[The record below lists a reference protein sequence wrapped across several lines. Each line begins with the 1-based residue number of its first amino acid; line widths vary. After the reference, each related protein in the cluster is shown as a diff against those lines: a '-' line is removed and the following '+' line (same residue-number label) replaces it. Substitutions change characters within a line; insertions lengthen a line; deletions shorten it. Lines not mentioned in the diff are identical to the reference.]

1 MPKKIKKTC
10 KNCVWL
16 ARKECDSPKKV
27 CHRWIY
33 KKASC
38 VLCVYRKECKLL
50 GKETSRDNVCLTF
63 KKIKTKPK
71 TKAKKLKIERSV
83 KKLEKQLKKNPDELK
98 DEFSPVGLI
107 EDIISASY
115 NPKVFELVDDR
126 DIPKADN
133 PIRFITDKSFMGI
146 DLFPM
151 QLKTF
156 LEFFSSYCT
165 RCSDTKFIRN
175 EIEVDTPIG
184 NIFDKT
190 VLYHNGVCPKCGET
204 KYEAVKKKR
213 HCFYNQLIGVAG
225 QRSSKSTSV
234 GIISA
239 AITHEYLKLP
249 SPAEFFGLL
258 PNSTLH
264 GTFVGLRYSDARDNL
279 WAPYYNLLT
288 GTKWFQEYHSFLE
301 EESLR
306 LSTELFKI
314 RDTFVAYNFKN
325 LGIYPSGPDK
335 RKLRGRCLPGYQLIN
350 TSKGLVRLDNFKK
363 LLGATTYKGK
373 HERKIIECIKQKKKK
388 EVLRVTLENGI
399 ELDASPDH
407 RVLSLNKKGRAIWKL
422 QKDLLGRYVFCQ
434 LGGDFPKELVF
445 NHKVKIHEPHY
456 IKIAKYINK
465 VKTFTIDEIAE
476 RFNLHKNSVLSY
488 HLGPMIKANVLDR
501 KSRRDELS
509 HPLPSIYK
517 VNSNFKLEDWNKLR
531 KGVIN
536 NNREGITIPTR
547 MTPALGRFIGYLIAD
562 GWVNLTGES
571 IEFWTTSK
579 DKNKDFNKL
588 FKKLFNCNIRKG
600 MDGTGYG
607 PNKDKPCYTSAFS
620 YNSITKFLSY
630 LGMTKM
636 VARTKKIP
644 WCILEAPR
652 DCAVECIS
660 AMISCDG
667 GIINRSDKVG
677 VYYSTKSHKLAKT
690 LQLLIMKLGYICRR
704 RRGYL
709 YLLRGDSVDFLK
721 NDYTGLNKRDWK
733 EDSKINKVKNLK
745 SWYRHKIPFSD
756 SFVTSTLNKK
766 FGRKIKKRFKRYC
779 DQGIVFSKVVNIKSL
794 GKRVVYDLRVNAE
807 DSIFPSNSVLV
818 HNTRIISALDEVG
831 WFIGGSAGSTK
842 FNPDEI
848 YAALDN
854 SLMTVLTASKRLFK
868 KHPDIPTAYGLYI
881 SSPSSKTDKCM
892 RMYKQ
897 SKGSRTMYGFHKST
911 WEFNPNITKKDLN
924 EKYREDPVAAERDFG
939 ANPPYSSAPFIKG
952 PSHIVPLF
960 SKRKNLFKVTGYKTT
975 SDSLGGTLL
984 YPVVSFRNKHTFPCV
999 LAVDTG
1005 YNHNSFACS
1014 LSHWFEKDGK
1024 LYYAVSGV
1032 IEIIP
1037 DPHPVSF
1044 PDVYDYVLTPI
1055 LKEYNVK
1062 VVAFDRWQSI
1072 DLSQRTFKDHKI
1084 QAFSYSVTM
1093 KDFIDLKNKIYSGDC
1108 MFPKVEKEVE
1118 ELLAL
1123 KQELSS
1129 LIAGN
1134 PISHMFLQF
1143 LMCRDTG
1150 RTITKGDEITDD
1162 ILKTIC
1168 LGYSILTHEDYK
1180 DLFTFDGKMLNK
1192 YNKIDSIMSVN
1203 LRSQPNLGNL
1213 SNLGFQV
1220 RSVPGIGVIQSRN
1233 ITR

>member
-50 GKETSRDNVCLTF
+50 GKDTSRDNVCLTF

-335 RKLRGRCLPGYQLIN
+335 RKLRGR
-350 TSKGLVRLDNFKK
+350 
-363 LLGATTYKGK
+363 
-373 HERKIIECIKQKKKK
+373 
-388 EVLRVTLENGI
+388 
-399 ELDASPDH
+399 
-407 RVLSLNKKGRAIWKL
+407 
-422 QKDLLGRYVFCQ
+422 
-434 LGGDFPKELVF
+434 
-445 NHKVKIHEPHY
+445 
-456 IKIAKYINK
+456 
-465 VKTFTIDEIAE
+465 
-476 RFNLHKNSVLSY
+476 
-488 HLGPMIKANVLDR
+488 
-501 KSRRDELS
+501 
-509 HPLPSIYK
+509 
-517 VNSNFKLEDWNKLR
+517 
-531 KGVIN
+531 
-536 NNREGITIPTR
+536 
-547 MTPALGRFIGYLIAD
+547 
-562 GWVNLTGES
+562 
-571 IEFWTTSK
+571 
-579 DKNKDFNKL
+579 
-588 FKKLFNCNIRKG
+588 
-600 MDGTGYG
+600 
-607 PNKDKPCYTSAFS
+607 
-620 YNSITKFLSY
+620 
-630 LGMTKM
+630 
-636 VARTKKIP
+636 
-644 WCILEAPR
+644 
-652 DCAVECIS
+652 
-660 AMISCDG
+660 
-667 GIINRSDKVG
+667 
-677 VYYSTKSHKLAKT
+677 
-690 LQLLIMKLGYICRR
+690 
-704 RRGYL
+704 
-709 YLLRGDSVDFLK
+709 
-721 NDYTGLNKRDWK
+721 
-733 EDSKINKVKNLK
+733 
-745 SWYRHKIPFSD
+745 
-756 SFVTSTLNKK
+756 
-766 FGRKIKKRFKRYC
+766 
-779 DQGIVFSKVVNIKSL
+779 
-794 GKRVVYDLRVNAE
+794 
-807 DSIFPSNSVLV
+807 
-818 HNTRIISALDEVG
+818 TRIISALDEVG

-984 YPVVSFRNKHTFPCV
+984 YPVVSFVKKHTFPSV

-1129 LIAGN
+1129 LVAGN

-1162 ILKTIC
+1162 ILRTIC

-1192 YNKIDSIMSVN
+1192 YNKIDSIMSVS